1 MTDLFVQSQW
11 RSSPIAY
18 WTIQYE
24 HKRSGTDMMYRFAW
38 KVWLK
43 NSTSYYYNGLK
54 LKLFLNGGQIDVTVK
69 SYNKN
74 QTGWSYSGTT
84 DWYLVEKKTSGT
96 VPFYAQLYDTNTN
109 TTEKTSSTYSLAV
122 DGATSVLGTIAD
134 FDVEN
139 GVTIPITKYDSSFTD
154 KLVIGYGTN
163 TLIKTINGIT
173 NGAKVTFTS
182 AELTNIFN
190 LMSTT
195 KSATFTFTLYTSS
208 GSTSIGNT
216 FTTAKG
222 SISNANPT
230 FSASNVTYQDTNST
244 TYNVT
249 GNRLHIVQNKSTLS
263 VTYTKATGNKGAS
276 ISSYKLTLN
285 GVEKTS
291 TSAGGTVSFG
301 TVDSATD
308 LTLTCVVTDSR
319 GNTTKVEKTITMLEY
334 TKPSATIKLE
344 RLNNYED
351 KTYLTVD
358 ANYSSLNG
366 KNSVNILY
374 AYTNNET
381 GYTSSLISIAENQT
395 VTLTLDKNAEFTVAV
410 GIIDKFQ
417 SVEIYKTLPRGTFP
431 LFIHTDKNAVGINT
445 YCRDGEALRVA
456 GGSAYF
462 EKSINVEGEPLG
474 DFVVQR
480 VEAPVDGYSG
490 SKWNATLWKSGY
502 CELHTRIL
510 FTDINCSGAWGS
522 VYTGTVTGSN
532 IKYPV
537 TFERVPSC
545 NVSIEYSGLS
555 GAGNY
560 WLVTNTTSTANGV
573 GTSTRA
579 PLFQIARSSSANTS
593 ASVYLNYFIRGYIV

>member
-122 DGATSVLGTIAD
+122 DGASSVLGTISS
-134 FDVEN
+134 FDVDS

-154 KLVIGYGTN
+154 TLVIKYGST
-163 TLIKTINGIT
+163 TIKTVSGIT
-173 NGAKVTFTS
+173 NGTKVTFTS
-182 AELTNIFN
+182 SQLSSIYS
-190 LMSTT
+190 LMSSVKSGTFTFELTT
-195 KSATFTFTLYTSS
+195 KSGSTTIGTSS
-208 GSTSIGNT
+208 G
-216 FTTAKG
+216 TAKG

-249 GNRLHIVQNKSTLS
+249 GNKLHIVQNKSTLS

-276 ISSYKLTLN
+276 ISSYKFTLN

-291 TSAGGTVSFG
+291 TSAGGTVAFG

-319 GNTTKVEKTITMLEY
+319 GNTTKVEKTVTMLEY
-334 TKPSATIKLE
+334 FEPSATIKLE

-351 KTYLTVD
+351 TTYLTVD
-358 ANYSSLNG
+358 AHYSSLNG
-366 KNSVNILY
+366 NNKVTILY
-374 AYTNNET
+374 AWMNDDTGET
-381 GYTSSLISIAENQT
+381 GLIDTIAENQT
-395 VTLTLDKNAEFTVAV
+395 VTLTLDKNADFTVVV
-410 GIIDKFQ
+410 GIIDKFS
-417 SVEIYKTLPRGTFP
+417 SVEIYKTLSRGKFP

-445 YCRDGEALRVA
+445 YCGSGEALRVA
-456 GGSAYF
+456 GGRAHF
-462 EKSINVEGEPLG
+462 ENGIYIENKPVA

-480 VEAPVDGYSG
+480 IQTPVTGHTDYYWDVLL
-490 SKWNATLWKSGY
+490 WNSGY
-502 CELHTRIL
+502 CEMHARVR
-510 FTDINCSGAWGS
+510 FTGISCTGAWGG
-522 VYTGTVTGSN
+522 VYTGAITGSS
-532 IKYPV
+532 IAYPV
-537 TFERVPSC
+537 TFRSPPVC
-545 NVSIEYSGLS
+545 NVAIEY
-555 GAGNY
+555 AGPNL
-560 WLVTNTTSTANGV
+560 WLVTRDYAGTTTN
-573 GTSTRA
+573 A
-579 PLFQIARSSSANTS
+579 PYYQVARSNSSSEN
-593 ASVYLNYFIRGYIV
+593 ASIWLNYYVRGYV